1 MAMQVMADFWYDVI
15 RPIYASL
22 ALVTLSTEEKV
33 QLLHGFKYP
42 KAANPTNGSV
52 SPQIT
57 ALLDSGI
64 EGGMRLIDVLS
75 KSPQHCN
82 QYLAHYLRTTW
93 DRCVRNAD
101 RHQLGLAKHKKGTEV
116 LPEHFKSD

>member
-1 MAMQVMADFWYDVI
+1 MQVMADFWYDVI
-15 RPIYASL
+15 RPIYGWLPA
-22 ALVTLSTEEKV
+22 VTLSTEEKV

-42 KAANPTNGSV
+42 KIANPTNGPV
-52 SPQIT
+52 FIQVT

-75 KSPQHCN
+75 KSPQRCN

-93 DRCVRNAD
+93 DRCVRNAN
-101 RHQLGLAKHKKGTEV
+101 RHQLGPAKHKKGTEV
-116 LPEHFKSD
+116 LPEHFKID